1 MCYLGCDL
9 GDVRDIPLPFLH
21 VEHRSDTA
29 YDSDV
34 PLDLEQLVVNASA
47 QLILLHTQ
55 ERRERRGEE
64 ERGKEERG
72 EEREKEERKRDGKR
86 GEEERGKGER
96 EEVRKGE
103 EMDDV

>member
-9 GDVRDIPLPFLH
+9 GDVRDIPLPFFH

-29 YDSDV
+29 DDSDI

-55 ERRERRGEE
+55 ERRGRERRERRGNGRYLEC
-64 ERGKEERG
+64 
-72 EEREKEERKRDGKR
+72 
-86 GEEERGKGER
+86 
-96 EEVRKGE
+96 
-103 EMDDV
+103 

>member
-29 YDSDV
+29 DDSDV

-47 QLILLHTQ
+47 QLILLHTH
-55 ERRERRGEE
+55 RRGRERRGR
-64 ERGKEERG
+64 ER
-72 EEREKEERKRDGKR
+72 
-86 GEEERGKGER
+86 
-96 EEVRKGE
+96 
-103 EMDDV
+103 